1 MQVPGSRLLLAALF
15 AAGAA
20 VYAQDTQGQEKAPVN
35 TGTVIKTETRLVVVD
50 AVVTDK
56 KDNYVK
62 DLKQKDFKVF
72 EDGKDQSIKTF
83 SYEADPMSP
92 LNNQKHYL
100 VLFFDNSTMDLADQ
114 ARAREAAEKFIDK
127 NTGPNRLMAI
137 VNFSGNLEMA
147 QNFTDDADRLRQ
159 VVHGIKL
166 PSMSTNPNNGGARL
180 PGLAGFGARNMIL
193 GIQSLAKGM
202 ADVPGR
208 KILVLLTA
216 GLPLTTEVRY
226 DIEAAVSVC
235 NKANVAIYPIDVRG
249 LFTVSPSIMGPGTGR
264 GRGPGGGGG
273 GGGAALQTPSRVKT
287 ALLALADGLRPPIQ
301 TAAFTNSFAES
312 EQAGKGG
319 GGGAPPSGGG
329 APTGGG
335 APSGGA
341 GSGGAGGAR
350 PGAGSPGTGN
360 SGTGT
365 GTGRTGGVPTSG
377 TNAGGSR
384 GGGGGTPAP
393 AVNPNTGMR
402 MGNPNIIP
410 PFPPFAGAS
419 QQALYMLADGTGGFV
434 IVNNNDLLG
443 GLEKIGAEQNQF
455 YIIGY
460 SPNESAEGSC
470 HTLNVKVE
478 HGYKVR
484 SRSGYCNVK
493 NADLLSGKPTE
504 LQLETRIQGA
514 EPGDLVAPGP
524 QVTYFFTGPD
534 TARVD
539 LAMDLPSDK
548 LKFEKV
554 KGKLHSDI
562 NILGLAYKSDGTIGA
577 RFSDTLKL
585 EAEDKKEAEKVT
597 EKPLHYQA
605 QFDAASGDYTFKI
618 AFTANGGADF
628 GKVQVPLDIEP
639 FDGKELRM
647 SSVLLSTN
655 VHKIGLEDLSIEAD
669 LVEGRTPFIAVSGQT
684 SFQVTPTGKLSF
696 KKTDSVACYVEAFEP
711 LIATTDQVKLGIQMK
726 ILDKTGEMK
735 LDSGTVEVSNFIRKG
750 NPTVPIALKVP
761 VDKLDAGTYKLEVTV
776 LDSAGKSVKR
786 ATSLTVE

>member
-1 MQVPGSRLLLAALF
+1 MKVPGTWLLLAALL

-20 VYAQDTQGQEKAPVN
+20 VYAQDTQGQDKPPAN

-62 DLKQKDFKVF
+62 DLKQKDFKIF

-100 VLFFDNSTMDLADQ
+100 VLFFDNSTMDLSDQ

-127 NTGPNRLMAI
+127 NAGPNRLMAI
-137 VNFSGNLEMA
+137 VNFSGSMEMA

-159 VVHGIKL
+159 VVHGVKL
-166 PSMSTNPNNGGARL
+166 PSMSSNPNNGGARL

-193 GIQSLAKGM
+193 GLQSLAKGM
-202 ADVPGR
+202 QDVPGR

-235 NKANVAIYPIDVRG
+235 NKANVAVYPIDVRG
-249 LFTVSPSIMGPGTGR
+249 LFTGQPSIMGPGTGR

-273 GGGAALQTPSRVKT
+273 GAVLQTPSRVKT
-287 ALLALADGLRPPIQ
+287 ALLALADGLRPPVQ

-319 GGGAPPSGGG
+319 GAGAGSSGGG
-329 APTGGG
+329 T
-335 APSGGA
+335 SGSGSA
-341 GSGGAGGAR
+341 GSGAGAGAGGAR
-350 PGAGSPGTGN
+350 PGAGSPGTG
-360 SGTGT
+360 SSGT
-365 GTGRTGGVPTSG
+365 GTGRTGGVSTSG
-377 TNAGGSR
+377 TSTSGGR
-384 GGGGGTPAP
+384 GATGGGGGTTAP

-434 IVNNNDLLG
+434 IVNNNDLLAG
-443 GLEKIGAEQNQF
+443 MEKIGAEQNQF

-493 NADLLSGKPTE
+493 NADLLSGKPAE
-504 LQLETRIQGA
+504 LQLETRIQGT

-562 NILGLAYKSDGTIGA
+562 NILGLAYKPDGTIGA

-585 EAEDKKEAEKVT
+585 EAEDKKEAEKVA

-628 GKVQVPLDIEP
+628 GKAQVPLDIEP
-639 FDGKELRM
+639 FDGKELRL

-655 VHKIGLEDLSIEAD
+655 VHKIGPDDLSIEAD
-669 LVEGRTPFIAVSGQT
+669 LVDGRTPFIAVSGAN
-684 SFQVTPTGKLSF
+684 SFQLTPAGKLSF
-696 KKTDSVACYVEAFEP
+696 KKTDNVACYVEAFEP
-711 LIATTDQVKLGIQMK
+711 LLATSDQVKLGLQMK
-726 ILDKTGEMK
+726 ILDKTGEVK
-735 LDSGTVEVSNFIRKG
+735 LDSGLVEVSNFIRKG
-750 NPTVPIALKVP
+750 NPTVPIALKVL
-761 VDKLDAGTYKLEVTV
+761 VDKLDTGTYKLELT
-776 LDSAGKSVKR
+776 LADSAGKSVKK
-786 ATSLTVE
+786 TTGLTIE

>member
-1 MQVPGSRLLLAALF
+1 M
-15 AAGAA
+15 A
-20 VYAQDTQGQEKAPVN
+20 V
-35 TGTVIKTETRLVVVD
+35 
-50 AVVTDK
+50 
-56 KDNYVK
+56 
-62 DLKQKDFKVF
+62 
-72 EDGKDQSIKTF
+72 
-83 SYEADPMSP
+83 
-92 LNNQKHYL
+92 
-100 VLFFDNSTMDLADQ
+100 
-114 ARAREAAEKFIDK
+114 
-127 NTGPNRLMAI
+127 
-137 VNFSGNLEMA
+137 VNFSGSMEMA

-166 PSMSTNPNNGGARL
+166 PSMSNNPNNGGARL

-193 GIQSLAKGM
+193 GVQTLAKGM

-216 GLPLTTEVRY
+216 GLPLTAEVRY

-249 LFTVSPSIMGPGTGR
+249 LFTGQPSIMGPGMGR

-301 TAAFTNSFAES
+301 AAAFTNSFTES

-319 GGGAPPSGGG
+319 GGTTSGGG
-329 APTGGG
+329 TSGGG
-335 APSGGA
+335 TTSGGTTSGSAGGGRAGA
-341 GSGGAGGAR
+341 GSGST
-350 PGAGSPGTGN
+350 GAGS
-360 SGTGT
+360 SGT
-365 GTGRTGGVPTSG
+365 GTGRTGGVSTSG
-377 TNAGGSR
+377 TGAAGGR
-384 GGGGGTPAP
+384 GTTGGGGGAT

-402 MGNPNIIP
+402 MGNPRITP

-434 IVNNNDLLG
+434 IVNNNDLLA

-493 NADLLSGKPTE
+493 SADLLSGKPTE

-562 NILGLAYKSDGTIGA
+562 NILGLAYKPDGTIGA

-585 EAEDKKEAEKVT
+585 EVEDKKEAEKVA

-605 QFDAASGDYTFKI
+605 QFDAASGDYNFKI

-628 GKVQVPLDIEP
+628 GKVQVPLDIES
-639 FDGKELRM
+639 FDGKELRL
-647 SSVLLSTN
+647 SSVLLSTS
-655 VHKIGLEDLSIEAD
+655 VHRIGPEDLSIEAD
-669 LVEGRTPFIAVSGQT
+669 LIDGRTPFIAVSGVN

-696 KKTDSVACYVEAFEP
+696 KKTDNVFCYLEAFEP
-711 LIATTDQVKLGIQMK
+711 LLATTEQVKLDAQMR
-726 ILDKTGEMK
+726 ILDKTGEAK
-735 LDSGTVEVSNFIRKG
+735 LDSGPVPVSNFIRNG
-750 NPTVPIALKVP
+750 NPTVPFALKVP

-776 LDSAGKSVKR
+776 IDSAGKSVKKT
-786 ATSLTVE
+786 ASLTIE

>member
-1 MQVPGSRLLLAALF
+1 MRTLSARLLLAALLSF
-15 AAGAA
+15 GVSA
-20 VYAQDTQGQEKAPVN
+20 YAQDTQTQPPAN

-72 EDGKDQSIKTF
+72 EDGKDQPIKTF
-83 SYEADPMSP
+83 SYEADPASP
-92 LNNQKHYL
+92 LINQKHYL
-100 VLFFDNSTMDLADQ
+100 VLFFDNSSMNLADQ
-114 ARAREAAEKFIDK
+114 ERARQAAEKFIDK
-127 NTGPNRLMAI
+127 NTGPDRLMAI
-137 VNFSGNLEMA
+137 VNFSGSLEMA

-159 VVHGIKL
+159 VVHGVKL
-166 PSMSTNPNNGGARL
+166 SALSSNPGNGGARI

-193 GIQSLAKGM
+193 GLQTLAKGM

-216 GLPLTTEVRY
+216 GLPLTNEVRY
-226 DIEAAVSVC
+226 DIESAVSVC
-235 NKANVAIYPIDVRG
+235 NKANVAVYPIDVRG
-249 LFTVSPSIMGPGTGR
+249 LFTESPSMMGPGR

-273 GGGAALQTPSRVKT
+273 GAHLQGPSRMKS
-287 ALLALADGLRPPIQ
+287 AFLALADGPSTAIQ
-301 TAAFTNSFAES
+301 PVAYGNSFA
-312 EQAGKGG
+312 QAGKGG
-319 GGGAPPSGGG
+319 GSSSGG
-329 APTGGG
+329 TS
-335 APSGGA
+335 SGGA
-341 GSGGAGGAR
+341 SSGGASSGGASS
-350 PGAGSPGTGN
+350 GAGGSHTGTGT
-360 SGTGT
+360 SGTGTSTGGT
-365 GTGRTGGVPTSG
+365 GTGRTGGVSTSG
-377 TNAGGSR
+377 TGGAGSGR
-384 GGGGGTPAP
+384 GGGGGAP

-434 IVNNNDLLG
+434 IVNNNDLLA

-460 SPNESAEGSC
+460 APGDSAEGSC
-470 HTLNVKVE
+470 HTLSVKVE

-504 LQLETRIQGA
+504 LQLEARIQGK
-514 EPGDLVAPGP
+514 ELGDLVAPGP

-539 LAMDLPSDK
+539 LAMDIPSEK

-554 KGKLHSDI
+554 KGKLRSDI
-562 NILGLAYKSDGTIGA
+562 NILGLAYKRDGSIGA

-585 EAEDKKEAEKVT
+585 EVEDKKEADKVT

-618 AFTANGGADF
+618 AFTANNGADF
-628 GKVQVPLDIEP
+628 GKQEVPLDIEQ
-639 FDGKELRM
+639 FDGKEFRM

-655 VHKIGLEDLSIEAD
+655 VHKIGPDDLAIEAD
-669 LVEGRTPFIAVSGQT
+669 LVEGRTPFIAVSGPN

-696 KKTDSVACYVEAFEP
+696 KKTDNVACYLEAFEP
-711 LIATTDQVKLGIQMK
+711 LLATTDQVKLGVQMRL
-726 ILDKTGEMK
+726 LDKTGQVK
-735 LDSGTVEVSNFIRKG
+735 IDSGTVEVTNFIRKG

-761 VDKLDAGTYKLEVTV
+761 IDKLDAGSYQLEVTT
-776 LDSAGKSVKR
+776 LDSAGKSVKKT
-786 ATSLTVE
+786 TSFNVE

>member
-1 MQVPGSRLLLAALF
+1 MQTLSTRLLF
-15 AAGAA
+15 AALLSTGAI
-20 VYAQDTQGQEKAPVN
+20 VYAQDTQGQPPAQPPAS

-72 EDGKDQSIKTF
+72 EDGKDQPIKTF

-92 LNNQKHYL
+92 LINQKHYL
-100 VLFFDNSTMDLADQ
+100 VLFFDNSSMNLADQ
-114 ARAREAAEKFIDK
+114 ERARQAAEKFIDK
-127 NTGPNRLMAI
+127 NAGPDRLMAI
-137 VNFSGNLEMA
+137 VNFSGSLEMA

-159 VVHGIKL
+159 VVHGVKL
-166 PSMSTNPNNGGARL
+166 PMMSSNPGNGGVRM

-216 GLPLTTEVRY
+216 GLPLTNEVRY

-249 LFTVSPSIMGPGTGR
+249 LFTESPSMMGPGR

-273 GGGAALQTPSRVKT
+273 GGGAHLQGPSRMKS
-287 ALLALADGLRPPIQ
+287 AFLALADGLTPSVQPV
-301 TAAFTNSFAES
+301 AFSSSFA
-312 EQAGKGG
+312 QAGKGG
-319 GGGAPPSGGG
+319 GTSSGGTSSGGTSSGGTSSG
-329 APTGGG
+329 A
-335 APSGGA
+335 AGA
-341 GSGGAGGAR
+341 GSHT
-350 PGAGSPGTGN
+350 GT
-360 SGTGT
+360 STGT
-365 GTGRTGGVPTSG
+365 GTSGTSTGSTGSGRTGGVSTSG
-377 TNAGGSR
+377 AASGAGSR
-384 GGGGGTPAP
+384 TGGGGATTP

-434 IVNNNDLLG
+434 IVNNNDLLA

-460 SPNESAEGSC
+460 APNESAEGSC
-470 HTLNVKVE
+470 HTLSVKVE

-504 LQLETRIQGA
+504 LQLEARIQGK

-539 LAMDLPSDK
+539 LAMDIPSDK

-554 KGKLHSDI
+554 KGKLRSDI
-562 NILGLAYKSDGTIGA
+562 NILGLAYKHDGTIGA

-585 EAEDKKEAEKVT
+585 EVEDKKEAEKIA

-618 AFTANGGADF
+618 AFTANNGADF
-628 GKVQVPLDIEP
+628 GKQEVPLDIEQ
-639 FDGKELRM
+639 FDGKEFRM

-655 VHKIGLEDLSIEAD
+655 VHRIGPDDLAIEAD
-669 LVEGRTPFIAVSGQT
+669 LVDGRTPFIAVSGPN

-696 KKTDSVACYVEAFEP
+696 KKTDNVACYVEAFEP
-711 LIATTDQVKLGIQMK
+711 LLATTDQVKLGIQLK
-726 ILDKTGEMK
+726 ILDKTGEAK
-735 LDSGTVEVSNFIRKG
+735 LDSGTVEVTNFIRKG

-761 VDKLDAGTYKLEVTV
+761 IDKLEAGSYKLEVTAF
-776 LDSAGKSVKR
+776 DSAGKSVKKT
-786 ATSLTVE
+786 TSLTVE